1 MSNRR
6 LYSGVVSG
14 SPGESSGEEFAEGQS
29 RQPTNSVCNWLLL
42 AYQTDREDVALEK
55 TLELSE
61 VISFHFFLFMILHII
76 AFCNYNTCYI

>member
-6 LYSGVVSG
+6 LYSEVVSG

-29 RQPTNSVCNWLLL
+29 RQPTNSVCNWLL
-42 AYQTDREDVALEK
+42 AYQTGREDVALEK
-55 TLELSE
+55 PLELSK
-61 VISFHFFLFMILHII
+61 VISFHFFLFMILHVI